1 MLESSM
7 KFHPINGRRR
17 ILIVD
22 DEAVNREI
30 LGIILGDTYETV
42 FAASGKEAIEIM
54 EQEHD
59 TISLVLLDLIM
70 PDIYGLE
77 ILKIMKDNEQLRNL
91 PVIVTT
97 SDRQAEVD
105 SLNLGAIDFI
115 PKPYPEARV
124 IQARVQRTIEL
135 SEDRDTI
142 KVTERDQLTGLYN
155 RDYFYHYAE
164 QYDLHHKDTDMDA
177 IIIDVNHF
185 HMINER
191 HGKAYGDEV
200 LRRIGEFVS
209 GMIEEAGG
217 IAARRGADTFMIY
230 CPHRSDYS
238 ARLEAANKDLA
249 GDGHAGSLVRL
260 RMGIY
265 ANADKGIDVE
275 RRFDRAKMA
284 ADSVKNNF
292 TRSISMY
299 DDSMHSSEVF
309 HAQLLDGFSQALEDH
324 QFAVFYQ
331 PKFNI
336 LGEEPILSSAEALIR
351 WKHPELGMVSP
362 GEFIPLFEK
371 NGLIRDLD
379 SYVWREVASQ
389 IRDWKN
395 DLDMYVPVSVN
406 VSRVDMFGSDV
417 VGTFRDLL
425 DEFGLS
431 SYDICL
437 EITESAY
444 TEDSEQIIRTVDK
457 LRECGFRIEMDDFG
471 TGYSSLNMLT
481 SLPIDALKLDMQFIR
496 AAFSERKDT
505 RMLEVILD
513 ISDSLGV
520 PTIAEGV
527 ETAEQLA
534 TLKSMGCD
542 IVQGYYFS
550 KPVPA
555 AEFEAFLNKRRTS
568 DKDGGPKV
576 VPPMDSEFRKLRH
589 ARRSGRRQDRFAYDA
604 LHDPVT
610 GLYNSSACDM
620 LYHDADHDHI
630 AILIVAVD
638 GFGDLHKN
646 HGSGI
651 SDMVLQKTAY
661 VLRQGFR
668 SVDYVCRIG
677 RSEFAVIMTRAD
689 STMEQLVLDKVSA
702 VNRVLTKPDD
712 GLPAVSLSAGIAFG
726 DRRDPQDDLFEN
738 ADAALLRLKESGKSG
753 CAVY

>member
-1 MLESSM
+1 MPENHL
-7 KFHPINGRRR
+7 KFHASNGKRR

-30 LGIILGDTYETV
+30 LGIILGDEYEPV
-42 FAASGKEAIEIM
+42 FASSGSEAIEIM
-54 EQEHD
+54 TKEHA

-77 ILKIMKDNEQLRNL
+77 ILKIMKSDERLRNL

-97 SDRQAEVD
+97 SDKQAEVD

-115 PKPYPEARV
+115 PKPYPESRV
-124 IQARVQRTIEL
+124 IHARVQRTIEL

-155 RDYFYHYAE
+155 REYFYHYAE
-164 QYDLHHKDTDMDA
+164 QYDLHHSDDAMDA
-177 IIIDVNHF
+177 IVIDVNHF

-200 LRRIGEFVS
+200 LKRIGEFVRS
-209 GMIEEAGG
+209 MVIEDGG
-217 IAARRGADTFMIY
+217 IVSRRQADTFMIY

-238 ARLEAANKDLA
+238 DILETANRGLA
-249 GDGHAGSLVRL
+249 DDDHAGSLVRL
-260 RMGIY
+260 RMGVY
-265 ANADKGIDVE
+265 ANADKSIDVE

-284 ADSVKNNF
+284 ADTVRSNF
-292 TRSISMY
+292 TRNISLY
-299 DDSMHSSEVF
+299 DDSMHSSELL
-309 HAQLLDGFSQALEDH
+309 HAQLLDNFSQALEQH
-324 QFAVFYQ
+324 QFTVFYQ

-336 LGEEPILSSAEALIR
+336 LGDEPILASAEALVR
-351 WKHPELGMVSP
+351 WEHPELGLVSP
-362 GEFIPLFEK
+362 AEFIPLFEE
-371 NGLIRDLD
+371 NGLIRHLD
-379 SYVWREVASQ
+379 NYVWREVAAQ
-389 IRDWKN
+389 IKEWK
-395 DLDMYVPVSVN
+395 DRLDMYVPVSVN

-417 VGTFRDLL
+417 VGTFKQLL
-425 DEFGLS
+425 EEFSLS
-431 SYDICL
+431 PYDICL

-444 TEDSEQIIRTVDK
+444 TEDSDQIIHTVDK

-527 ETAEQLA
+527 ETAEQMA
-534 TLKSMGCD
+534 TLKAMGCD

-550 KPVPA
+550 RPVPA
-555 AEFEAFLNKRRTS
+555 AEFEVFLNKRRNS
-568 DKDGGPKV
+568 DREGSSKAV
-576 VPPMDSEFRKLRH
+576 ALMDSEFRKLRH
-589 ARRSGRRQDRFAYDA
+589 ARRSGRRHDRFAYDA

-610 GLYNSSACDM
+610 GLYNSSAYDM
-620 LYHDADHDHI
+620 LYHDADHDHV
-630 AILIVAVD
+630 AILIVSVD
-638 GFGDLHKN
+638 NFRELRKT
-646 HGSGI
+646 HGSAI
-651 SDMVLQKTAY
+651 TDMVLQKAAY

-668 SVDYVCRIG
+668 SVDYVCRIAG
-677 RSEFAVIMTRAD
+677 NEFAIIMTRAD
-689 STMEQLVLDKVSA
+689 SSMAQLVMDKVEA
-702 VNRVLTKPDD
+702 VNSILSKPDE
-712 GLPAVSLSAGIAFG
+712 GLPAVTLSVGAAFG
-726 DRRDPQDDLFEN
+726 DKRGSNDDLFEN
-738 ADAALLRLKESGKSG
+738 ADAALAHLKESGKSG
-753 CAVY
+753 CAIY